1 MTVCGEKVTGV
12 CAVGKC
18 PHFKR
23 CCPVVWDKYGFD
35 LPSDVLSPT
44 YKPATESYKV
54 WKYGFVNNEES
65 DRE

>member
-1 MTVCGEKVTGV
+1 MTVCGEKVTDV

-18 PHFKR
+18 PYLKR

-35 LPSDVLSPT
+35 LPRDVLSPT
-44 YKPATESYKV
+44 YKSAAESYKV
-54 WKYGFVNNEES
+54 WKHGFVNNEES